1 MPSPTLTVTFV
12 SLLAV
17 VAWLLPLSLPLHAQ
31 QPTVRKSHTG
41 WEEAL
46 GTPKLYQTTRAR
58 ALRLTRADLD
68 VATPKNP
75 AAPYGV
81 LVEIGKHQVTFVALV
96 DGTASIYFTNGTG
109 RLGTNDALRKAAR
122 DVLALAAKVELK
134 KNAPSHFP
142 FPAADWVH
150 FYVLTDRGVFLVELP
165 RDYILFDKD
174 RSDPRTRLYFAA
186 LEIDKLHG
194 RNEKRK

>member
-1 MPSPTLTVTFV
+1 MKPLMTV
-12 SLLAV
+12 LALCLV
-17 VAWLLPLSLPLHAQ
+17 VALPPLVLPLDAQ
-31 QPTVRKSHTG
+31 DGTVRRSHKR

-46 GTPKLYQTTRAR
+46 GTPKLYQSTRAR

-68 VATPKNP
+68 VATAKAPE
-75 AAPYGV
+75 PYGV
-81 LVEIGKHQVTFVALV
+81 LVEIGKHQVTFVALA

-122 DVLALAAKVELK
+122 TVLDLAAKVELK
-134 KNAPSHFP
+134 KPAPSSFP

-150 FYVLTDRGVFLVELP
+150 FYFLTDRGVYLVELP
-165 RDYILFDKD
+165 RDFILFDKD
-174 RSDPRTRLYFAA
+174 RSDPRSKVYFAA

-194 RNEKRK
+194 KHR